1 LETWV
6 QRHWEIWGL
15 CEGLRVMM
23 RGEEQHSIP
32 NSFLAYSVENLSK
45 PSAVELRPN
54 PHKSTLAREK
64 LFPVFKWVK
73 VPLEWRL
80 LADC

>member
-1 LETWV
+1 
-6 QRHWEIWGL
+6 
-15 CEGLRVMM
+15 M
-23 RGEEQHSIP
+23 RGEEQHPIP
-32 NSFLAYSVENLSK
+32 NSFLAYSAQNLSK

-54 PHKSTLAREK
+54 PHKSTLAGEK

-73 VPLEWRL
+73 VLLEWRL